1 MDEIRSRLP
10 GSLPLRPPQPPV
22 GIPARWI
29 LGALLLLIGAFAPQ
43 AAGGVN
49 GLPLTRFYSYE
60 EIGRVSRG
68 ARVSFDALGRTV
80 VTQEDEY
87 VVLNDNNWLRLSGDE
102 LAGIDLQAT
111 TPDLDGTMLYGA
123 LGSWGLLVPT
133 PSGQYRPQSL
143 VPATYPKWVLATNFS
158 QILCR
163 PEGVYFA
170 GWNGVAFRERQTG
183 SYQFFPI
190 PGLSRVFLHQGTLYV
205 ASHDLGMLVLDV
217 QRHTLEVAD
226 ARLFGGRVIVDS
238 AVAGPDAVILATSYR
253 ELLLFRGG
261 ELQPLPPPLGPRLP
275 TTVTVLQS
283 LAEGAVAVSIPG
295 EGVHILDD
303 EGRLK
308 LSLTGPEYAHV
319 TALASHEPGVLWA
332 ATETGVIKILYRQPL
347 TTFRHSIG
355 IPISWPQV
363 VSWNGQLVIG
373 SGGRIYTP
381 TSTTSAGTTRF
392 QQMSGQPAAG
402 VWGLAAVGSSLLVGN
417 KDNLYTYDA
426 QSGSTVIVPGVSATR
441 LVALDATTCLVIGP
455 ERIAAVRNRDGRWEE
470 CAPRIPGV
478 GYPSIVHAGRGSAW
492 IELGVN
498 RAARVT
504 LKAGRLEAQVFENF
518 PWTRPSWVNI
528 SVVGAT
534 VVLAGSEDK
543 RVYFDEEQEKL
554 TATSALDP
562 LFRESPYPLVRLCR
576 DEAGVYWGSHQHG
589 VLSASAAGGHYTFDS
604 NSYRTM
610 DERVP
615 LVRALPDGGLWV
627 STGRSLYHL
636 NPALA
641 RPSPSPLQPTLVA
654 VRDSRTNTVIV
665 RRPNTS
671 VLPRPLRYDEN
682 NVTFQFFAGSYA
694 SMRSSA
700 YEYRLNNSR
709 WRPVISG
716 SDLTLTDLHEGSYDL
731 RVRLVDQ
738 LGPLSGARSFT
749 FTVSPPWYRRWYALA
764 SYPLLLIAALAALVR
779 VSMRRAQARTA
790 ELEKLVTA
798 RTGELQDTM
807 QKLQQET
814 RTSATLAERNR
825 LAGEIHD
832 SLEQGF
838 TGLTLQLETTANF
851 ASCPPEV
858 KSGLTV
864 ALNMVA
870 FSRSEVR
877 NAVRDMHSS
886 ILTSADL
893 ETALRQILAQVAPHP
908 DYASVRVQGTPH
920 RLESTIEHHLL
931 RIAQEAI
938 ANAVKHANARHLDV
952 AIGFGANEVELTVSD
967 DGRGFDVDTVLQ
979 GDSVHFGLPSFR
991 GRAAKMGGTVEIAS
1005 HPGAGTR
1012 ISIRVPVQPSVP
1024 L

>member
-1 MDEIRSRLP
+1 MDGSRSSLG
-10 GSLPLRPPQPPV
+10 GSLRFRPRQPWFC
-22 GIPARWI
+22 ALATSLAWI
-29 LGALLLLIGAFAPQ
+29 ALLLGGAGAT

-68 ARVSFDALGRTV
+68 ARLSFDALGRTV

-87 VVLNDNNWLRLSGDE
+87 VVLNDNHWLRLSGDE

-111 TPDLDGTMLYGA
+111 TPDLDGTMLFGA
-123 LGSWGLLVPT
+123 LGSWGVLVPT

-143 VPATYPKWVLATNFS
+143 VPAEYPKWVLATNFN

-170 GWNGVAFRERQTG
+170 GWNGVAFRDRGTG
-183 SYQFFPI
+183 AYQFYAV
-190 PGLSRVFLHQGTLYV
+190 PGLSRLFLCEGTMYV
-205 ASHDLGMLVLDV
+205 ASHDRGMLVLDV
-217 QRHTLEVAD
+217 RHRTLGEAD
-226 ARLFGGRVIVDS
+226 SRIFGGRIIVD
-238 AVAGPDAVILATSYR
+238 AAGAGPDRVFLATSFR
-253 ELLLFRGG
+253 EVLMLRGG
-261 ELQPLPPPLGPRLP
+261 DLQPLPAPFGPRLP
-275 TTVTVLQS
+275 TTAAVLQS
-283 LAEGAVAVSIPG
+283 LPEGSVAVSIPG
-295 EGVHILDD
+295 EGVHILDE
-303 EGRLK
+303 EGQLT

-319 TALASHEPGVLWA
+319 TALASREPGVLWA
-332 ATETGVIKILYRQPL
+332 ATETGVMKILYSQPL
-347 TTFRHSIG
+347 TTFRQSIG
-355 IPISWPQV
+355 LPVSWPQI
-363 VSWNGQLVIG
+363 VSWKGQLLVL
-373 SGGRIYTP
+373 SSGRIYAP
-381 TSTTSAGTTRF
+381 IPSSGSGTTRF
-392 QQMSGQPAAG
+392 QQMPGQPPAG
-402 VWGLAAVGSSLLVGN
+402 AWGIATVGSALLMGN
-417 KDNLYTYDA
+417 NSGLYTYEPA
-426 QSGSTVIVPGVSATR
+426 TGATMIVPGIPVAR
-441 LVALDATTCLVIGP
+441 LVAIDDTTCLAIGP
-455 ERIAAVRNRDGRWEE
+455 ESIAAVQLREGRWTE
-470 CAPRIPGV
+470 CAARIPGL
-478 GYPSIVHAGRGSAW
+478 GYPAIVHAGKRSAY

-498 RAARVT
+498 RAARIV
-504 LKAGRLEAQVFENF
+504 LKDGQLQARVFEVF
-518 PWTRPSWVNI
+518 PWTRPSWVNV
-528 SVVGAT
+528 SVIGST
-534 VVLAGSEDK
+534 VVLAGSENR

-554 TATSALDP
+554 TESSALDP
-562 LFRESPYPLVRLCR
+562 LFQESPYPIVRLCR

-589 VLSASAAGGHYTFDS
+589 VLSATAAGGHYTFDS
-604 NSYRTM
+604 SSYRTM

-615 LVRALPDGGLWV
+615 LVRAQPGGGLWL

-636 NPALA
+636 NPAA
-641 RPSPSPLQPTLVA
+641 AHPAASPLQPTLVA
-654 VRDSRTNTVIV
+654 VRDGRTNTVIA
-665 RRPNTS
+665 RGPDAA
-671 VLPRPLRYDEN
+671 VLPRALRYDEN
-682 NVTFQFFAGSYA
+682 NVTFQFFSGSYA
-694 SMRSSA
+694 SMRASA

-738 LGPLSGARSFT
+738 LGPLTAPRSFS
-749 FTVSPPWYRRWYALA
+749 FTVTPPWYRRWYALA
-764 SYPLLLIAALAALVR
+764 SYPLLLIAALVALVR

-790 ELEKLVTA
+790 ELEELVAA

-807 QKLQQET
+807 RKLQQET

-858 KSGLTV
+858 KSGLAV

-877 NAVRDMHSS
+877 NAVQDMHSS

-908 DYASVRVQGTPH
+908 DYASLQVHGAPH
-920 RLESTIEHHLL
+920 RLDPTIEHHLL

-938 ANAVKHANARHLDV
+938 ANAVKHASARHLEV
-952 AIGFGANEVELTVSD
+952 TLGFRPTEIELTVSD
-967 DGRGFDVDTVLQ
+967 DGRGFDVESVLQ
-979 GDSVHFGLPSFR
+979 GDSGHFGLPSFR
-991 GRAAKMGGTVEIAS
+991 GRASKMGGTVEIDS
-1005 HPGAGTR
+1005 RPGAGTR
-1012 ISIRVPVQPSVP
+1012 ITVRVPLQPPAP